1 MQKLSK
7 ENMLTQLMIRLDQL
21 ESKID
26 KLLNEREVYLKSPEI
41 KIIGGKPGEGRSYI
55 DPEKIMICMA
65 CMMGDGREHSKEH
78 CSLSDEEIFREEM
91 K

>member
-1 MQKLSK
+1 MNNKLTK
-7 ENMLTQLMIRLDQL
+7 EQLLTALMIKLDQVEYKIETL
-21 ESKID
+21 QSEFKVFIESHETIQGPPKPF
-26 KLLNEREVYLKSPEI
+26 LK
-41 KIIGGKPGEGRSYI
+41 GE

-78 CSLSDEEIFREEM
+78 CSLSDDEWFGDTY